1 MGKVKPKRSAPSVDM
16 TAMVD
21 VAFLLLTFFILTTQF
36 KAEEKVTV
44 DTPSSTGN
52 IEINPSEIYMITVSE
67 DGKVFFAIPVQQDR
81 ENALNRV
88 RSRYGNFGVTEDG
101 MKYWINQASFGVPI
115 NQMEAWLALPP
126 EDRKDYE
133 QPGIPVLGPTN
144 ELKEWVQAARR
155 INPGRPFAIKADGNT
170 EYPVMDKVIATLQ
183 DVKVNKFN
191 LVTNLEK
198 DDEGGA
204 EGGGE

>member
-52 IEINPSEIYMITVSE
+52 IEINPSEIYMITVSDE
-67 DGKVFFAIPVQQDR
+67 GKVFFSIPVQQDR
-81 ENALNRV
+81 ENALNRI
-88 RSRYGNFGVTEDG
+88 RSRFGNFGVTEEG
-101 MKYWINQASFGVPI
+101 LKYWINQTSFGVPI
-115 NQMEAWLALPP
+115 NQMEAWLALPINQ
-126 EDRKDYE
+126 RKDYE
-133 QPGIPVLGPTN
+133 HPGIPVLGKTN
-144 ELKEWVQAARR
+144 ELKEWVSAARR
-155 INPGRPFAIKADGNT
+155 ISPGRPFAIKADGNT
-170 EYPVMDKVIATLQ
+170 EYEVMEKVISTLQ

-198 DDEGGA
+198 EEGGA
-204 EGGGE
+204 EGGGEE